1 MSSKLNTARTIL
13 NEFGG
18 LVQGLVDSNPDVFEE
33 PVLKSR
39 LNDFQAAIQ
48 EAIQRLAH
56 PSLSIATIGTTSSG
70 KSTIV
75 NALMGRRI
83 APIEAGEMS
92 GGILTL
98 KHSEE
103 RKLII
108 KETSDAVWETG
119 EWTDLSDEE
128 LYTKIQ
134 VVMHTYHEAR
144 KKKEYIAPQIKASL
158 PLLPACDLELSGL
171 PEGIGIEFLDLPGL
185 KSIQDRD
192 NLAVIQ
198 PLVGKAFSLVALDY
212 MQVDEQH
219 RQKLLEELK
228 RVVQYLQG
236 RTDSMIFILNRV
248 DNRGSDDLSI
258 EVRLEKLKQEIK
270 EVLDLRELPDVIPFN
285 ARLLYYAQCAWG
297 TTALS
302 QDSKVSQETRLE
314 HLNKMLNDC
323 LQFINLKIKENN
335 EPIDDPQ
342 TPNLIDNALES
353 MNAKDLLILLSQQ
366 GERMVESTP
375 LKNLNV
381 PSLLAKFQKPHDVK
395 KWFNEV
401 KDRIENDKPIDDS
414 TMRKIIQYAL
424 RWSGGEPL
432 WSCLK
437 TRIQESFA
445 ELVLLPALFGV
456 FESYD
461 ALSEALNT
469 LIATRKI
476 SSQKEVEMQREKI
489 EEIRRNLEKESKQ
502 VQRDFNGQIEE
513 IIESLKSHNPQSNI
527 KVEKEAEKKN
537 IQGITQIVDVVTD
550 IKKDIQKYLI
560 RLVQDAFQNNSGV
573 YELKEE
579 LSKVISPALAE
590 DISRQYDHV
599 SRRLTKFS
607 SQSEDTMVKKVE
619 VNDQSAIQELEHDE
633 RYVKLLYHTMRQAI
647 TARAEF
653 ALQGQAKLFEKV
665 LQSLVK
671 SQVELLKDCLSK
683 YGLSQLN
690 FEQAVFTD
698 LDKKLTENPPTLPK
712 KFFEFPVVIRK
723 QQKTESKVVG
733 QGTKTETY
741 TVTEQETYTYYKDK
755 SCFQAP
761 EKKTGTRPV
770 QKTKTKN
777 VKYDIKKEIEYQ
789 ELCLPSP
796 DLMAKQWTSG
806 VEKGREELWNI
817 LKKWLIKRL
826 DCVSELFQESLIDI
840 TDLANRALQQQLKIL
855 EQNFEEE
862 QEVWNQVE
870 VLLHKINQIRT
881 NFRTLITIN
890 INQ

>member
-1 MSSKLNTARTIL
+1 MDVESKLNSARTLL
-13 NEFGG
+13 NELDNALSA
-18 LVQGLVDSNPDVFEE
+18 LVNSAPDIFED
-33 PVLKSR
+33 PALKSR
-39 LNDFQAAIQ
+39 LNDFKEAYQ
-48 EAIQRLAH
+48 EATQRLAH

-108 KETSDAVWETG
+108 KETPEAVWETG
-119 EWTDLSDEE
+119 EWTDLTDEE

-144 KKKEYIAPQIKASL
+144 KKKEYIAPQIVAYV
-158 PLLPACDLELSGL
+158 PLLPASDLELSGL

-248 DNRGSDDLSI
+248 DNRGSDDLPI

-270 EVLDLRELPDVIPFN
+270 EVLDLPELPDVIPFN

-314 HLNKMLNDC
+314 LLNKMINDC
-323 LQFINLKIKENN
+323 LQFINLKIKESN
-335 EPIDDPQ
+335 ELIDDPQ

-366 GERMVESTP
+366 GEKIVKSTP
-375 LKNLNV
+375 LKNLNIQ
-381 PSLLAKFQKPHDVK
+381 SLWNEFQKQHDVK
-395 KWFNEV
+395 TWFNQV
-401 KDRIENDKPIDDS
+401 KDRIENDKPIDDL
-414 TMRKIIQYAL
+414 TMRKIVQYAL
-424 RWSGGEPL
+424 RWSGGEAL
-432 WSCLK
+432 WNCLK
-437 TRIQESFA
+437 TRIEESFA

-476 SSQKEVEMQREKI
+476 DSQKEVESQQEKI
-489 EEIRRNLEKESKQ
+489 EEIRKNLERESKQ
-502 VQRDFNGQIEE
+502 VQKDFNAQIEE
-513 IIESLKSHNPQSNI
+513 IIEILKTPQT
-527 KVEKEAEKKN
+527 
-537 IQGITQIVDVVTD
+537 GRD
-550 IKKDIQKYLI
+550 IKAKETAKKKGLNGIDSILDAVLDIEKDLNKSLI
-560 RLVQDAFQNNSGV
+560 LLVQDAFKNNSGV
-573 YELKEE
+573 YELKEK
-579 LSKVISPALAE
+579 LAKVISPALAE
-590 DISRQYDHV
+590 DVSRQYDHV

-619 VNDQSAIQELEHDE
+619 ANDQSAIKELEHDE
-633 RYVKLLYHTMRQAI
+633 RHVKLLYHTIRQAI

-683 YGLSQLN
+683 YGLSELN
-690 FEQAVFTD
+690 FEQAVTTD
-698 LDKKLTENPPTLPK
+698 LEKKLTNNPPSLPE
-712 KFFEFPVVIRK
+712 KFFEFPVAIRK

-733 QGTKTETY
+733 QGKKTETY
-741 TVTEQETYTYYKDK
+741 TVSEQETYTYYQDK

-761 EKKTGTRPV
+761 EKKTGKRPV
-770 QKTKTKN
+770 QKQKTRSVN
-777 VKYDIKKEIEYQ
+777 YDIKKDIECQ

-817 LKKWLIKRL
+817 FKKWLIKRL
-826 DCVSELFQESLIDI
+826 DRVSELFQESVIDI
-840 TDLANRALQQQLKIL
+840 TDLANRALQKQLKIV
-855 EQNFEEE
+855 EQNFEETKEFYRKFELSKNEVNLIRQQLE
-862 QEVWNQVE
+862 Q
-870 VLLHKINQIRT
+870 
-881 NFRTLITIN
+881 FF
-890 INQ
+890 